1 MHQTPQDG
9 LRRLY
14 RFGDDDAPLDNQTA
28 SRLKKELAAE
38 FRGQLTCGVP
48 INADEAGLL
57 TAAPPI
63 ARAEPG
69 AFFLLLSQV
78 LGLIA
83 LPWVAPML
91 AAARI
96 HSRVKP

>member
-1 MHQTPQDG
+1 MALALGFVALPSLLALAAGQS
-9 LRRLY
+9 R
-14 RFGDDDAPLDNQTA
+14 RFGRIAQTLD
-28 SRLKKELAAE
+28 RLLLLAI
-38 FRGQLTCGVP
+38 GLT
-48 INADEAGLL
+48 GLL
-57 TAAPPI
+57 VAAPPI

-83 LPWVAPML
+83 LPWVGSML

-96 HSRVKP
+96 HSRVKL